1 MVIDACAELATRIVK
16 HGGDTGLIRQNFN
29 DSKNSVKGWLGVGGS
44 VETEARASIVG
55 AEEDSVLVVF
65 GYVIPTTPA
74 CR

>member
-1 MVIDACAELATRIVK
+1 MVIDACAELAIRIVK
-16 HGGDTGLIRQNFN
+16 HGGDADLMRQNSN

-44 VETEARASIVG
+44 VEKEARASMVG

-65 GYVIPTTPA
+65 GYVMPITSA